1 MELNRRT
8 LSAGLALAATAV
20 IVPAAGAATPKKAAA
35 TTTTKA
41 PAAKAKAAAT
51 TTADKAPAAPSL
63 KLTAKAGD
71 ATFIAGYVETKDGGK
86 ISWKLDAPKLGKASV
101 AVKLLVPYNGKPV
114 ELTLCGACRSTENG
128 QAVVALQL
136 AKVIAAGK
144 ASVEVQPDKGKLVKG
159 DLKK

>member
-8 LSAGLALAATAV
+8 LSAALALAATAANV
-20 IVPAAGAATPKKAAA
+20 APAAGAASPKK
-35 TTTTKA
+35 
-41 PAAKAKAAAT
+41 PA
-51 TTADKAPAAPSL
+51 AAPSL

-71 ATFIAGYVETKDGGK
+71 ATFTAGYVETKDGGK
-86 ISWKLDAPKLGKASV
+86 ISWKLDAPKYGKTPV

-144 ASVEVQPDKGKLVKG
+144 ASVEVQPDKGKLEKG
-159 DLKK
+159 DLKP

>member
-8 LSAGLALAATAV
+8 LSAALALAATAV

-41 PAAKAKAAAT
+41 AAT
-51 TTADKAPAAPSL
+51 TTTKAAKAPAAPSL

-71 ATFIAGYVETKDGGK
+71 ATFTAGYVETKDGGK

>member
-1 MELNRRT
+1 VELNSRM
-8 LSAGLALAATAV
+8 LSAALALAATAAV
-20 IVPAAGAATPKKAAA
+20 AAPVAGAATPKKAAA

-41 PAAKAKAAAT
+41 AAT
-51 TTADKAPAAPSL
+51 TTTAAKSAPSL

-71 ATFIAGYVETKDGGK
+71 ATFTAGYVETKDGGK

-144 ASVEVQPDKGKLVKG
+144 ASVEVQPDKGKLEKG
-159 DLKK
+159 ELKP